1 MTASL
6 RSSYCLLFFCQES
19 IKIYHLACSVI
30 GHRILFAFMAAFISR
45 ERSRMM
51 VVAYLAASRIQ
62 PHAQHYDVEKC
73 SSGPHS
79 LQVHSP
85 AQPHISPI
93 SLLPITNYY

>member
-1 MTASL
+1 MTPRSVCFYAS
-6 RSSYCLLFFCQES
+6 
-19 IKIYHLACSVI
+19 
-30 GHRILFAFMAAFISR
+30 ILFLC

-93 SLLPITNYY
+93 SPLPITNYY